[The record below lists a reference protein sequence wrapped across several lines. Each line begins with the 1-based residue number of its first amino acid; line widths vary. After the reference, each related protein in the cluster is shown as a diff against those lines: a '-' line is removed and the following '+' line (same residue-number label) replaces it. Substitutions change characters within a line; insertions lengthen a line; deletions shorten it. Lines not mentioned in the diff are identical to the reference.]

1 MGEFILNFT
10 SFSDSFW
17 KPDVVEIIENDT
29 SGIEDI
35 LNFLVNEGV

>member
-10 SFSDSFW
+10 SFLDSFW
-17 KPDVVEIIENDT
+17 KPYVVEIIENDT